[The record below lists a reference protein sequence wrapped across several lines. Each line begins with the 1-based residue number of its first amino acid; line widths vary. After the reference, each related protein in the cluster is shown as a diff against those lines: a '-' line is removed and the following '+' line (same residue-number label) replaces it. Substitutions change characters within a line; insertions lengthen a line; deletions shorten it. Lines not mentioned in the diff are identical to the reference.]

1 VFREILLHKVVH
13 KAPGDRSLA
22 SLITDESSFQRA
34 AKIIGEVS
42 SQRLRMR
49 NEQFGFPLNRVE
61 LAALEDRAR
70 QTIRW
75 E

>member
-1 VFREILLHKVVH
+1 
-13 KAPGDRSLA
+13 
-22 SLITDESSFQRA
+22 
-34 AKIIGEVS
+34 
-42 SQRLRMR
+42 MR